1 MGMWTRSGGKRCE
14 DSELQESHREGSL
27 CSTGNTTG
35 VSVKSDTAAQ
45 RTIQN

>member
-35 VSVKSDTAAQ
+35 VSGKSDTGAQ